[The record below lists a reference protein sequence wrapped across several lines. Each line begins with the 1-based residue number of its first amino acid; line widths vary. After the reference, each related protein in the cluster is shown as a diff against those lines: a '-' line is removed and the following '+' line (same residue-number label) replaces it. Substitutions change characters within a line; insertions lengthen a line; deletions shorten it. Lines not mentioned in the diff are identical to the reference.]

1 MQANKSFRQHFTM
14 DSIKQH
20 YFSKVRT
27 HSSVGLDR
35 ITPSSFYSNID
46 KHIEVIHK
54 KVLKGN
60 YSFTNYR
67 QLLIIKNAE
76 KPPRSICIPTI
87 RDKLTL
93 SLINDMLYDIY
104 GKTCMTPM
112 PQILIN
118 KIISRLGKYTHFIKI
133 DIKSFYS
140 SINQEKLLK
149 TIKVNVRKKE
159 IISLI
164 EDAITTPSISV
175 STKSQF
181 VTRRD
186 KGIPEGLPISNS
198 LANLYM
204 KNIDLKYGN
213 ITEIEYF
220 RYVDDILILLN
231 EENFSFIK
239 QMIQKDIDKLALSIN
254 EKKDEGKIEKG
265 ITYLGYNINPQIISV
280 RESSIIKFE
289 QSLEQLFRDVKKN
302 KIAYIE
308 WKISLKVTGFVINNH
323 KYGWLFF
330 YSQINDLSLLF
341 HLDSL
346 MKKFSKRYLSND
358 ALKFKRFVRAY
369 HEIRQSLKSTK
380 YIPNFD
386 VYTIENKMDVLGDI
400 YGVSV
405 ESMTKQEIEER
416 FSHIISREIQE
427 FEKDVQDLS

>member
-1 MQANKSFRQHFTM
+1 MQANESFRRLFTLKN
-14 DSIKQH
+14 IKKH
-20 YFSKVRT
+20 YLSKANII
-27 HSSVGLDR
+27 SSVGLDR
-35 ITPSSFYSNID
+35 ITPSSFCYNID

-60 YSFTNYR
+60 YSFTRYR

-76 KPPRSICIPTI
+76 EPPRNICIPTI

-93 SLINDMLYDIY
+93 SLVNAMLYDIY
-104 GKTCMTPM
+104 GTICMTPM

-118 KIISRLGKYTHFIKI
+118 KIISNLGKYTHFIKI

-149 TIKVNVRKKE
+149 ALKAKIRKKE

-164 EDAITTPSISV
+164 KGAITTPSISV
-175 STKSQF
+175 NAKSRF
-181 VTRRD
+181 VTRRV

-204 KNIDLKYGN
+204 KNIDLKYRK

-231 EENFSFIK
+231 EEKFSFIK
-239 QMIQKDIDKLALSIN
+239 QMIEKDIVKLDLSIN
-254 EKKDEGKIEKG
+254 NKTDEGKVEKG
-265 ITYLGYNINPQIISV
+265 FTYLGYNINPTIISV

-289 QSLEQLFRDVKKN
+289 QSLEQLFRDVKKSN
-302 KIAYIE
+302 IAYIE

-330 YSQINDLSLLF
+330 YSQINDLKLLF

-346 MKKFSKRYLSND
+346 VKKLSKRYLSYD
-358 ALKFKRFVRAY
+358 SLKFKRFVRTY
-369 HEIRQSLKSTK
+369 HEIRQSLKNTK

-386 VYTIENKMDVLGDI
+386 KYSIENKMDVLGKI
-400 YGVSV
+400 YGVGV
-405 ESMTKQEIEER
+405 ESLTKQEIEER

>member
-1 MQANKSFRQHFTM
+1 MQANKSFRQHFTL
-14 DSIKQH
+14 DNIRQH
-20 YFSKVRT
+20 YLSKVTT

-46 KHIEVIHK
+46 EHITVIHK

-60 YSFTNYR
+60 YSFTRYR
-67 QLLIIKNAE
+67 QLLLIKNAE

-93 SLINDMLYDIY
+93 SLINNMLYDIY
-104 GKTCMTPM
+104 GKECITPM

-118 KIISRLGKYTHFIKI
+118 KIITNLEKYSHFIKI
-133 DIKSFYS
+133 DIRSFYS
-140 SINQEKLLK
+140 SISQEKMIKILK
-149 TIKVNVRKKE
+149 AKIRKKE

-164 EDAITTPSISV
+164 EGAIKTPSIPV
-175 STKSQF
+175 CTKSCF
-181 VTRRD
+181 ITHRD

-198 LANLYM
+198 LANLFM
-204 KNIDLKYGN
+204 KNIDLKYEN
-213 ITEIEYF
+213 FTEIEYF

-231 EENFSFIK
+231 EENFSIVK
-239 QMIQKDIDKLALSIN
+239 QMIEKDICKLDLSIN

-265 ITYLGYNINPQIISV
+265 FTYLGYNFNLPIISV

-289 QSLEQLFRDVKKN
+289 QSLEQLFRDVKKS
-302 KIAYIE
+302 KIPYIE
-308 WKISLKVTGFVINNH
+308 WKINLKVTGFVINNH

-330 YSQINDLSLLF
+330 YSQINDLNLLF

-346 MKKFSKRYLSND
+346 VKKFSKRYLSID
-358 ALKFKRFVRAY
+358 SLKFKRFVRAY

-380 YIPNFD
+380 YVPKFD
-386 VYTIENKMDVLGDI
+386 LYTTENKMKVLGEI
-400 YGVSV
+400 YGLGV
-405 ESMTKQEIEER
+405 EKMTKQEIEER